1 MSSYFIRQ
9 GHRPLNETQ
18 AQEVMLAVTDAVL
31 YCHKIG
37 VVHKD
42 IKLENLVLTDCDLS
56 RAIVKLSDF
65 GLS

>member
-1 MSSYFIRQ
+1 
-9 GHRPLNETQ
+9 
-18 AQEVMLAVTDAVL
+18 MLAVTDAVL